1 MIRAPAPDTVP
12 VRPSCVPVATLMA
25 PSCVK
30 EILRVVL
37 KLAVVASEPPAIA
50 TPVLAAPR
58 LLSAETDSVPN

>member
-1 MIRAPAPDTVP
+1 MRAPEPDTVP

-25 PSCVK
+25 PSCVSA
-30 EILRVVL
+30 ILRLVL
-37 KLAVVASEPPAIA
+37 KLAVVASVPPTMA